1 MNTIPNHIITRSHYL
16 NKVKPFIDQSIIKVF
31 TGQRRVGKSYL
42 LFQLMDYIKTVH
54 SEPSIV
60 YINKEDLAF
69 SFLTTAEGLVSYVNE
84 KASKTSTWN
93 EKAAREHNARRRDV
107 LQKREREKKK

>member
-1 MNTIPNHIITRSHYL
+1 MNTIPNHIIPRSHYL

-54 SEPSIV
+54 SELSTL
-60 YINKEDLAF
+60 YTNKEDLAF
-69 SFLTTAEGLVSYVNE
+69 SFITTAVDLVTYVNE
-84 KASKTSTWN
+84 NASRTRTTYLFI
-93 EKAAREHNARRRDV
+93 D
-107 LQKREREKKK
+107 